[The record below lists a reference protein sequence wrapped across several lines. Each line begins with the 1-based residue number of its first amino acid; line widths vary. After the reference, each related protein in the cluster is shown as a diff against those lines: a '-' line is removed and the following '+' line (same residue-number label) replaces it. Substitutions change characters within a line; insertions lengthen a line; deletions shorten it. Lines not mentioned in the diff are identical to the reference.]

1 MNMLQQLLQASDMTA
16 KQVDELIVDKENR
29 DKKEYES
36 KIEEKGYKRG
46 IKEGKMQSKEEVGSN
61 KEEEKKALEEQLLTE
76 NAQLEEMLGSQ
87 QIPTEVLEE
96 LLMLSQNDPEAFNEI
111 LQSYPQLAQML
122 QEDINAMNG
131 GM

>member
-1 MNMLQQLLQASDMTA
+1 
-16 KQVDELIVDKENR
+16 
-29 DKKEYES
+29 
-36 KIEEKGYKRG
+36 
-46 IKEGKMQSKEEVGSN
+46 
-61 KEEEKKALEEQLLTE
+61 
-76 NAQLEEMLGSQ
+76 MLGSQ